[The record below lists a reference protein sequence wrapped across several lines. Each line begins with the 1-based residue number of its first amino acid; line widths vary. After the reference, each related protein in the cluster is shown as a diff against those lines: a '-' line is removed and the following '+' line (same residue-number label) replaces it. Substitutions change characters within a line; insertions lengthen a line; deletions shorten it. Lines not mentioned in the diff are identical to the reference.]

1 MGGTMCKIRGQ
12 GREDF
17 EGEGAKIG
25 TLHRASTGRCRGR
38 DSRARR
44 CTAEPNR
51 AALKRKQ
58 SPELS
63 LRGPN
68 GAVAI
73 SGRQLRFR
81 RYLPHYPTGYCKIAT
96 GAKRPRNDKLGSLT
110 HSPEIPPDL
119 QLPKAVTTR
128 KGYAASVRQQSR
140 QRLRSDRRYRR
151 NWCIPFYRRPVRV
164 GSASPRLPRRPL
176 ASSQ

>member
-1 MGGTMCKIRGQ
+1 MCKIRGQ

-25 TLHRASTGRCRGR
+25 TLHRASTERCRGR

-63 LRGPN
+63 LRGAKRRGN
-68 GAVAI
+68 LGKAVAFSPI
-73 SGRQLRFR
+73 AAPLSNRVLRDCHGREA
-81 RYLPHYPTGYCKIAT
+81 P
-96 GAKRPRNDKLGSLT
+96 
-110 HSPEIPPDL
+110 
-119 QLPKAVTTR
+119 
-128 KGYAASVRQQSR
+128 
-140 QRLRSDRRYRR
+140 
-151 NWCIPFYRRPVRV
+151 
-164 GSASPRLPRRPL
+164 
-176 ASSQ
+176 SQ

>member
-1 MGGTMCKIRGQ
+1 MFSFQKICSGPSEWHRRDEFCHTAARWSGSRYRIKTIDMFLSVRIISPYPVLVNKNLRKIFPFFRGFARIPMS
-12 GREDF
+12 GRRMTGEDRIVKSQRAGKGIF
-17 EGEGAKIG
+17 EGEGAEIG
-25 TLHRASTGRCRGR
+25 KLHRASTGRCRGR

-81 RYLPHYPTGYCKIAT
+81 R
-96 GAKRPRNDKLGSLT
+96 
-110 HSPEIPPDL
+110 
-119 QLPKAVTTR
+119 
-128 KGYAASVRQQSR
+128 
-140 QRLRSDRRYRR
+140 
-151 NWCIPFYRRPVRV
+151 
-164 GSASPRLPRRPL
+164 
-176 ASSQ
+176 

>member
-1 MGGTMCKIRGQ
+1 MCKIRGQ

-17 EGEGAKIG
+17 EGEGAEIG
-25 TLHRASTGRCRGR
+25 KLHRASTGRCRGR

-44 CTAEPNR
+44 CIAEPNR

-81 RYLPHYPTGYCKIAT
+81 R
-96 GAKRPRNDKLGSLT
+96 
-110 HSPEIPPDL
+110 
-119 QLPKAVTTR
+119 
-128 KGYAASVRQQSR
+128 
-140 QRLRSDRRYRR
+140 
-151 NWCIPFYRRPVRV
+151 
-164 GSASPRLPRRPL
+164 
-176 ASSQ
+176 